1 MKKFFTL
8 VPPDRRPI
16 WVLDDVTVVRLPLG
30 EHEPVKEAK
39 KRTQVAAGTLLAVHS
54 SPNVGDIHSP
64 LYGVIKDVTSAY
76 IEIEGT
82 PAPPQAKEGETTVAP
97 PEPVDLNAP
106 EDHHALCAAL
116 KSLGIAVRPFT
127 RPCELFIINGLN
139 PEPGMLHTQEL
150 LREYVDVLNAGV
162 AMARRL
168 NGGKPRFIL
177 ALPNG
182 SVASLEGVANRQVE
196 PKYPISLA
204 RPLIRK
210 LTGKESS
217 AGVTLVR
224 LHSIFTLG
232 LVASSGLPLTKTVV
246 TVQGNNFFTPVGTP
260 LKTLFTAAR
269 THFAPGDSVVIGGA
283 MRGRAV
289 AGVDIGIGK
298 DDEAVMLL
306 RKGETA
312 GLKDNP
318 CIGCGACVHVCPMR
332 LRPNMLSRYSEFGQY
347 ERCRGEYIDACI
359 ECGMCGYVCPAR
371 RPMQQF
377 FRMAKL
383 NLGITSRQ
391 QQLAKPK

>member
-30 EHEPVKEAK
+30 EHEPLKETK
-39 KRTQVAAGTLLAVHS
+39 KRAPVAAGTLLATHS
-54 SPNVGDIHSP
+54 SPNVGDLHSP
-64 LYGVIKDVTSAY
+64 LYGVIKDVTTAY
-76 IEIEGT
+76 IEIEGGLT
-82 PAPPQAKEGETTVAP
+82 PPQAKEGDKTAAP
-97 PEPVDLNAP
+97 PEPADLNALG
-106 EDHHALCAAL
+106 DGNALCASL
-116 KSLGIAVRPFT
+116 KALGIAVRPFT
-127 RPCELFIINGLN
+127 RPCDLFIINGLN

-150 LREYVDVLNAGV
+150 LREYTAVLNAGV
-162 AMARRL
+162 DMARRL
-168 NGGKPRFIL
+168 NGGSPKFVL
-177 ALPNG
+177 ALPEG
-182 SVASLEGVANRQVE
+182 SAASLEGVGNRYVE
-196 PKYPISLA
+196 PKYPMSLA
-204 RPLIRK
+204 RPLISK
-210 LTGKESS
+210 LTGKENST
-217 AGVTLVR
+217 GVTLVR

-232 LVASSGLPLTKTVV
+232 LVASTGLPLTKTVA
-246 TVQGNNFFTPVGTP
+246 TIQGHNFLTPVGTP
-260 LKTLFTAAR
+260 LKELFAAAR

-306 RKGETA
+306 RKGESA

-318 CIGCGACVHVCPMR
+318 CVGCGACVAICPMR
-332 LRPNMLSRYSEFGQY
+332 LRPNMLGRYAEFGQY
-347 ERCRGEYIDACI
+347 ERCRAEYMDACI

-371 RPMQQF
+371 RPMQQY